1 MAVRNTPHL
10 VEVKELSMDVRDTP
24 HLVEVEEL

>member
-1 MAVRNTPHL
+1 MSEIPPHL
-10 VEVKELSMDVRDTP
+10 VEVEELSMDVRDTP